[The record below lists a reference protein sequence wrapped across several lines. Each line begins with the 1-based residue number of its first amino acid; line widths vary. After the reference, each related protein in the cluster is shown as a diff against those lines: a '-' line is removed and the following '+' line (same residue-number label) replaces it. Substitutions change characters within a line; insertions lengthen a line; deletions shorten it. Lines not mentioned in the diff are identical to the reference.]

1 MRTKF
6 EGIEV
11 NIDETTYV
19 VSYCFATPKQKE
31 ELEALS
37 KTDNEAN
44 ENYLKYTNEMQIL
57 EAKRTNNLELIPYLE
72 GDEKF
77 EVLKEQK
84 EIISKIEKLIPKV
97 EKAGKHQLSQD
108 VATKKYELLVGG
120 VDKDRL
126 REDALKLNIPISV
139 VINDI
144 LKGVTKAKEKK

>member
-1 MRTKF
+1 MKTKF
-6 EGIEV
+6 ENIEV
-11 NIDETTYV
+11 KIDEICYV

-31 ELEALS
+31 EIEALS
-37 KTDNEAN
+37 KVDNEAN

-57 EAKRTNNLELIPYLE
+57 EAKRTNNFELIPHLE
-72 GDEKF
+72 GAEKV
-77 EVLKEQK
+77 EVLKEQR

-108 VATKKYELLVGG
+108 TATKKYELLVGG

-139 VINDI
+139 VMNEII
-144 LKGVTKAKEKK
+144 QGVVKAKEKK

>member
-1 MRTKF
+1 MKTRF

-19 VSYCFATPKQKE
+19 VSYSFATPKQKE

-37 KTDNEAN
+37 KTDDEAN
-44 ENYLKYTNEMQIL
+44 ENYLKHTNEMQML
-57 EAKRTNNLELIPYLE
+57 EAKRTNNEALIPHLE
-72 GDEKF
+72 GAEKV
-77 EVLKEQK
+77 EVLKEQR
-84 EIISKIEKLIPKV
+84 EIISKIEKLIPKL

-108 VATKKYELLVGG
+108 TATKKYELLVGG

-139 VINDI
+139 VMNEII
-144 LKGVTKAKEKK
+144 QGVVKAKEKK